1 MMTQLIIHIK
11 AIIHEQNATTKWPC
25 ATETAGNHTERKPP
39 PTPPGGV
46 GDVSLGPEQIK
57 RMDTGGN
64 LECEHNKIHG
74 SYASVLSVY
83 PALRICAPVRTRETV
98 AERGHALYWG
108 CLHILHPVPI
118 PTSLSIVRPI

>member
-25 ATETAGNHTERKPP
+25 AMETLETIQREIHPP
-39 PTPPGGV
+39 PPQEVWET
-46 GDVSLGPEQIK
+46 SLGPEQIK
-57 RMDTGGN
+57 RLDTGGN
-64 LECEHNKIHG
+64 LECEHNKTHG
-74 SYASVLSVY
+74 SYVSVLSVY
-83 PALRICAPVRTRETV
+83 PALGICAPVRARETV
-98 AERGHALYWG
+98 AERGHALYRG